1 MPNRLEAAV
10 RLVRVGF
17 SGLVV
22 AFVVFFIM
30 TSPDAAANI
39 FHASWKLLVNI
50 AHGIRTFVNKLAA

>member
-1 MPNRLEAAV
+1 M